1 MMSKSALKTSR
12 GPSPFCATCKNAGK
26 SESEYRSHFTKSNAG
41 PTGVVICPTILAFV
55 CSNCKNSGH
64 VAKYCKQTS
73 VKVVASVVSPLE
85 RKKNACAAD
94 AFMKQLSANKFSVL
108 DSDSSDSSDSE
119 VEKPVVQKPV
129 VQKPAKLSYKNILEK
144 PVVDYSSDLKL
155 SADPDGCGN
164 FRVLVAGKSGM
175 EAARNLGLNLRVS
188 VMSKRRR
195 WADDVSSSEGE
206 DDFSF

>member
-1 MMSKSALKTSR
+1 MMSKSSLKTSR

-119 VEKPVVQKPV
+119 EESVVEKPV
-129 VQKPAKLSYKNILEK
+129 KLSYKNILEK

-155 SADPDGCGN
+155 SADSDVPDGCGN

>member
-1 MMSKSALKTSR
+1 MMSKSSLKTSR

-64 VAKYCKQTS
+64 LAKYCKQTS
-73 VKVVASVVSPLE
+73 VKVVASASVVCLSPLE

-94 AFMKQLSANKFSVL
+94 AFMKKLSANKFSVL
-108 DSDSSDSSDSE
+108 DSDSSDSEEEEEEESV
-119 VEKPVVQKPV
+119 VE
-129 VQKPAKLSYKNILEK
+129 KPAKLSYKNILEK
-144 PVVDYSSDLKL
+144 PAVDSSADSKL
-155 SADPDGCGN
+155 SAGSAVVGN